1 MPSESH
7 LIATWQAV
15 ASMAMCEEATFV
27 FAVKEVQRMMMP
39 FVAARKAPVGTV
51 LVIEVGLTDV
61 RRENGKR
68 REVNDFLF
76 SKFRLESAQK
86 KLDRIEEQ
94 KVMRLRERRD
104 RAEKVIPTSLASDY
118 TAEIMINT

>member
-1 MPSESH
+1 
-7 LIATWQAV
+7 
-15 ASMAMCEEATFV
+15 MAMCEEATFV

-104 RAEKVIPTSLASDY
+104 RAEKVIPTSLASDLHSRENDY
-118 TAEIMINT
+118 HLIAI